1 MRELIRQT
9 VRYRGT
15 VAWWR
20 RVKDRP
26 EKDAE
31 RKQAQKAY
39 VRALQE
45 YEQLLTKHGLTL
57 EGEDNGTLFRM

>member
-9 VRYRGT
+9 VRYRTT

-31 RKQAQKAY
+31 RKRAQKANA
-39 VRALQE
+39 RALQE

-57 EGEDNGTLFRM
+57 GDDDSAG

>member
-9 VRYRGT
+9 VRYRIA
-15 VAWWR
+15 VAQWR

-26 EKDAE
+26 ENDAE
-31 RKQAQKAY
+31 RRQAQKAH

-57 EGEDNGTLFRM
+57 GD